1 MEYTVTEIFLPSAT
15 GCEHIHVKLTDT
27 NGGKEEY
34 QYNFTDFKGVKTIEN
49 DPVYDFLF
57 AKVQNLR
64 IKKRSDIKNSLTGIK
79 IVM

>member
-1 MEYTVTEIFLPSAT
+1 MEYTAKEIHLPSAT
-15 GCEHIHVKLTDT
+15 GCEHIHIHLTDQDG
-27 NGGKEEY
+27 NKEEY
-34 QYNFTDFKGVKTIEN
+34 QYHFSDFKGAKTIEN